1 MLYLLIG
8 LVVVVGGVIIA
19 FLVKELRSSMWM
31 MAKPK
36 PQKNDENTIQKVQQ
50 ASVNEMMAK
59 EAMAD
64 LQFKLLNVMK
74 SKLTA
79 PGTAVLCPPG
89 DMIFTEKD
97 GKHTVL
103 GYVDSQNAFGA
114 MLRSR
119 FRATCQYYPD
129 AKMWMVEHITVY

>member
-1 MLYLLIG
+1 MVALIIIIGVVLCG
-8 LVVVVGGVIIA
+8 LVIG
-19 FLVKELRSSMWM
+19 FLIKELRSSMWM

-50 ASVNEMMAK
+50 ASVNEMMSK

-64 LQFKLLNVMK
+64 LQFKILNVMK
-74 SKLTA
+74 PKLTA

>member
-1 MLYLLIG
+1 MVALIIIIGVVLCG
-8 LVVVVGGVIIA
+8 LVIG
-19 FLVKELRSSMWM
+19 FLIKELSSSWWM
-31 MAKPK
+31 MSKPK
-36 PQKNDENTIQKVQQ
+36 KNNETMIQKVKQV
-50 ASVNEMMAK
+50 SEEELMSK
-59 EAMAD
+59 EALAD
-64 LQFKLLNVMK
+64 LQFKILNVMTP
-74 SKLTA
+74 KLTA